1 MTSLNLHF
9 NAMQK
14 TDQNTKL
21 FFIANHLLATFESR
35 ICELYPR
42 ASSFALCC
50 RCAAR
55 IKQEVATAG
64 RQTERRLNEWPLLL
78 IRLKKHTVGV

>member
-14 TDQNTKL
+14 TDQNINL
-21 FFIANHLLATFESR
+21 LFIANPLPATFESQ

-42 ASSFALCC
+42 ASSFVSCC

-55 IKQEVATAG
+55 IKQEVAAAG
-64 RQTERRLNEWPLLL
+64 RQTEQRLNERPLLVIL
-78 IRLKKHTVGV
+78 QKHTVGV